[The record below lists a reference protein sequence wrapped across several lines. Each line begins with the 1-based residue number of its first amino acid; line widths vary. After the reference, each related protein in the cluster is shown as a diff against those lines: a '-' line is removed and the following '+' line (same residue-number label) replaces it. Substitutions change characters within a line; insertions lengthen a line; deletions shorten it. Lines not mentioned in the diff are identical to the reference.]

1 MGGVQRH
8 WLHDYTVG
16 QEGVLFLPHLSLSLV
31 FLGLQLPSSC
41 PSKNRQSNES
51 VYVEYTIF
59 GCSSSMF
66 SQALIGAS

>member
-8 WLHDYTVG
+8 WLHGYTVG
-16 QEGVLFLPHLSLSLV
+16 QEGVLFLPHLSLTCV
-31 FLGLQLPSSC
+31 FGTSIAIIMPFKEQA
-41 PSKNRQSNES
+41 QSNES

-66 SQALIGAS
+66 CQALIGAS